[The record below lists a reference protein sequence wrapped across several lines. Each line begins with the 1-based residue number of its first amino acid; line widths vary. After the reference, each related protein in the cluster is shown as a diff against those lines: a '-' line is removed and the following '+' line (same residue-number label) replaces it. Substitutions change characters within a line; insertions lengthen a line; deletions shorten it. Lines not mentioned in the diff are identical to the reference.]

1 MRSWAWYHP
10 LLRETPKDHLI
21 SYHPHTGSS
30 TVWANGTPALLYAKS
45 QWSHCD
51 HHDNMDTVTDYS
63 STIPPLLPATI
74 STHTQRDRYDL
85 KRHGEWGVK
94 RECRREQCVM
104 NTDRNKR
111 FRMAEGRQSC
121 GNAWIPKVFSH
132 KFCSSSYR
140 DPLRGT
146 HVQITSFTFMKCQFT
161 FMEFLCQILIP
172 LLKTWQTSSC
182 SEHSHRF
189 NQMYVCPIFLLTFS
203 PEE

>member
-10 LLRETPKDHLI
+10 LLRDTPKDHLI

-85 KRHGEWGVK
+85 KGRGEWGVK
-94 RECRREQCVM
+94 RECRREQCLM
-104 NTDRNKR
+104 NTQTGIK
-111 FRMAEGRQSC
+111 GS
-121 GNAWIPKVFSH
+121 GW
-132 KFCSSSYR
+132 
-140 DPLRGT
+140 LRGDSP
-146 HVQITSFTFMKCQFT
+146 VEMLESPKSFHIISVPPHT
-161 FMEFLCQILIP
+161 EFHLEVLAFRSP
-172 LLKTWQTSSC
+172 VW
-182 SEHSHRF
+182 HSWNANSHLWSF
-189 NQMYVCPIFLLTFS
+189 FVKS
-203 PEE
+203 